1 MLNDGYHY
9 TARKTRRY
17 LYGSSSGGEQVLPVA
32 LGTPLRRHIFRETME
47 PIYGK
52 LKLLRGGSEGT

>member
-1 MLNDGYHY
+1 MIDDGQHY
-9 TARKTRRY
+9 APRSMRRY
-17 LYGSSSGGEQVLPVA
+17 LYGSRSGGDQVLPGA
-32 LGTPLRRHIFRETME
+32 LGTPLRRRIFRGTME